1 MSQQQGFILLHRSI
15 QNHWLYEEK
24 RVFSRYEAFTDLLMM
39 VNHKDNKILQD
50 GELVEVK
57 RGERITSIRQLM
69 DKWQWSNTKVKK
81 FLDLLQSD
89 NMIEY
94 EVTPKK
100 KTLIKIVKYHE
111 YQGFQRSEQSPKTTQ
126 NNHRNDTEQSQS
138 NHRSDTEATQNNI
151 NNNDNND
158 NNENNEN
165 NDNNI
170 NNKAANIFQVYEQNF
185 GMLRELVRGDLI
197 YWSET
202 LSDELVIE
210 SMKIAVKNGSTN
222 FRYCETILKDWANK
236 NVKSLADVQALQLE
250 RENLKPRKG
259 TVSQKPGSMFQPSEA
274 TLEAQRNIKPL
285 TDEERA
291 ELQKQIEELPY

>member
-39 VNHKDNKILQD
+39 VNHKDNKVLQD

-69 DKWQWSNTKVKK
+69 DRWQWSNTKVKK
-81 FLDLLQSD
+81 FLDLLQND

-111 YQGFQRSEQSPKTTQ
+111 YQGFQRSEQSAKTTQ
-126 NNHRNDTEQSQS
+126 NNHRNDTEQSQN
-138 NHRSDTEATQNNI
+138 NHREDTEATQNNI
-151 NNNDNND
+151 NNNDNNE
-158 NNENNEN
+158 NNDKNEN

-210 SMKIAVKNGSTN
+210 AMKIAVKNNVTN
-222 FRYCETILKDWANK
+222 FKYCETILKDWANR
-236 NVKSLADVQALQLE
+236 NVKTLADVQALQLE
-250 RENLKPRKG
+250 REGSKPQGGFKDVKKDDDAER
-259 TVSQKPGSMFQPSEA
+259 EA
-274 TLEAQRNIKPL
+274 RQSG
-285 TDEERA
+285 
-291 ELQKQIEELPY
+291 LPF